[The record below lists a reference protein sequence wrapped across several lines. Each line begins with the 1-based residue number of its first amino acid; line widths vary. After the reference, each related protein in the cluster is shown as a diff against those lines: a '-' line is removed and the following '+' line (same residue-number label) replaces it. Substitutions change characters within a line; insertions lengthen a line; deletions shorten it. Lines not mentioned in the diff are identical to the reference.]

1 MKKPFSTALFILFA
15 AAIVAVQGC
24 AEPRVGLHTY
34 PANLVYLDQDR
45 IESGMLRLSSNIWAI
60 NDLLD
65 QSDIISAFDRER
77 IIDLL
82 RNLENE
88 ANALG
93 AGAQVTNHLLI
104 DENID
109 QFKSDAKAARLAI
122 ESEPPNYYL
131 AGRLSGSC
139 LACHVRR

>member
-1 MKKPFSTALFILFA
+1 MKKTCSIAFA
-15 AAIVAVQGC
+15 FVFVAAIVAVQGC

-34 PANLVYLDQDR
+34 PADLVYLDQDR
-45 IESGMLRLSSNIWAI
+45 IETGMLRLSSNIWAI

-65 QSDIISAFDRER
+65 RSEIISAFDRER

-82 RNLENE
+82 GNLENE
-88 ANALG
+88 AIVLG
-93 AGAQVTNHLLI
+93 AGAQITNHLLI

-109 QFKSDAKAARLAI
+109 QFKSDVKAARLAI